1 MLYINQKLN
10 RDDYQMSS
18 EEGLKLLNDNNIQF
32 GIKQENL
39 NRLTEIYSNE
49 KELMKN
55 SKVEMQLAERIY
67 FLTKDFFNVS
77 NSTLSVTE

>member
-67 FLTKDFFNVS
+67 FLFVQG
-77 NSTLSVTE
+77 